1 MEMGLC
7 SESCDFTIRGVQ
19 LTDKAFFWLISR
31 NTAFCFLFW
40 LLLKY
45 AREVFSLA
53 TKRSTPDLILI
64 ITTLTLLAIGLI
76 MVYSASAVWAD
87 YKFQDTFFFAK
98 RQLLFAGLG
107 VVAMFF
113 IMNVDYWTWRTW
125 AKLIIIVCFILLI
138 AVLIP
143 GIGMERN
150 GSRSWIG
157 VGAFSVQPSEFMKIA
172 MIAFLAKY
180 LSENQKKIT
189 SFKKGLVP
197 SLGLVFLA
205 FGMIMMQPD
214 LGTGTVMVGTC
225 IVMIYVAGAKI
236 SHFVGLGLVG
246 VAGFVV
252 LVLSAPYRIKRITS
266 FLDPWEDPLNS
277 GFQIIQSLYAIGPG
291 GLLGLGLGQSRQKF
305 FYLPEPQTDFI
316 FAILAEELG
325 FIGGSFVVLL
335 FALLLWRGIRIA
347 LGAPDLY
354 GSFLA
359 VGIIAM
365 VAIQVIIN
373 VGVVTGLMP
382 VTGITLP
389 FLSYG
394 GSSLTLM
401 LMAVG
406 ILLNIS
412 RYAKY

>member
-1 MEMGLC
+1 MPAKK
-7 SESCDFTIRGVQ
+7 T
-19 LTDKAFFWLISR
+19 
-31 NTAFCFLFW
+31 
-40 LLLKY
+40 
-45 AREVFSLA
+45 
-53 TKRSTPDLILI
+53 TPDFILMI
-64 ITTLTLLAIGLI
+64 VTLMLLAVGLT
-76 MVYSASAVWAD
+76 MVYSASAIWAD
-87 YKFQDTFFFAK
+87 YKFADSFFFAK
-98 RQLLFAGLG
+98 RQMLFAGVG
-107 VVAMFF
+107 IIAMFF

-125 AKLIIIVCFILLI
+125 AKVLIIICFVLLLL
-138 AVLIP
+138 VLVP
-143 GIGMERN
+143 GVGNVRN

-157 VGAFSVQPSEFMKIA
+157 VGAFSVQPSEFMKLA
-172 MIAFLAKY
+172 MIVFMAKF
-180 LSENQKKIT
+180 LSEKQKLIT
-189 SFKKGLVP
+189 SFRKGLVP

-205 FGMIMMQPD
+205 FGLIMLQPD

-225 IVMIYVAGAKI
+225 VVMIFIAGARI
-236 SHFVGLGLVG
+236 SHFVWFAAAG
-246 VAGFVV
+246 VAGFVA

-266 FLDPWEDPLNS
+266 FLDPWEDPLGS

-291 GLLGLGLGQSRQKF
+291 GLFGLGLGQSRQKF

-325 FIGGSFVVLL
+325 FIGGSFVILL

-365 VAIQVIIN
+365 VAIQVMIN
-373 VGVVTGLMP
+373 IGVVTGLMP

-401 LMAVG
+401 LMAIGV
-406 ILLNIS
+406 LLNIS
-412 RYAKY
+412 RYARY